1 MFERAAIKD
10 LLEWKNKSNRKPLI
24 LRGAR
29 QVGKT
34 TAIEMFSKYFD
45 NTIFLNMEEAAH
57 RELFNEK
64 LSFDDRISAVLL
76 FGSVP
81 KDSKNTIVFIDEIQ
95 MSPQAISTLRYF
107 HELTP
112 HLFIVAAGSL
122 LEAAIDTKASFPV
135 GRVEYLMMHPC
146 TFREFISALGE
157 TEMLSLL
164 DEIPLP
170 AFAHQKALELFKKY
184 MLIGGMPEAVATY
197 STTEDIVQVN
207 SVYESLLTSFLDDV
221 EKYSK
226 ESFVRVI
233 RHVIK
238 SAFSEIGNRI
248 KFQGFGKSTYTS
260 KEIHEAFELIQKAM
274 LMQLIYP
281 ASSVKIPIVS
291 DYKKSPKLL
300 LLDSGLL
307 HYQSGIQKEIFI
319 SQKPE
324 AVAYGRLIEHIAGQM
339 IYSSFSNPSA
349 SINFWAR
356 EKKQSN
362 AEVDYIY
369 QYRDRII
376 PIEVKSGPS
385 GRLRSLH
392 QFVDMTDHNYAV
404 RLGDSLISI
413 ENAVTVKGKQYK
425 LLNMPWYLAEEIENY
440 LKWFCQ
446 SN

>member
-1 MFERAAIKD
+1 VFERAVIKD

-24 LRGAR
+24 LRGAS

-34 TAIEMFSKYFD
+34 TAIEMFSKHFD
-45 NTIFLNMEEAAH
+45 NRIFLNMEEVAH

-64 LSFDDRISAVLL
+64 LSFDERISAVLL
-76 FGSVP
+76 SGSVP
-81 KDSKNTIVFIDEIQ
+81 KNSRNTLVFIDEIQ

-107 HELTP
+107 RESAP
-112 HLFIVAAGSL
+112 HIFVVAAGSL
-122 LEAAIDTKASFPV
+122 LETAIDMKASFPV

-157 TEMLSLL
+157 TEMRSLL

-170 AFAHQKALELFKKY
+170 AFAHQKALELFKRY

-197 STTEDIVQVN
+197 SITEDIVQVN
-207 SVYESLLTSFLDDV
+207 SVYESLLTSFMDDV

-226 ESFVRVI
+226 ESFVRVV
-233 RHVIK
+233 RHLIK

-260 KEIHEAFELIQKAM
+260 KEIHEAFELLQKAM

-319 SQKPE
+319 SQNPE

-392 QFVDMTDHNYAV
+392 QFVDMTDHNFAV
-404 RLGDSLISI
+404 RLGDSPVSI
-413 ENAVTVKGKQYK
+413 ENAVTIKGKHYR
-425 LLNMPWYLAEEIENY
+425 LLNLPWYLAQEIENY
-440 LKWFCQ
+440 LKWFVV
-446 SN
+446 S

>member
-1 MFERAAIKD
+1 VFERAVIKD

-34 TAIEMFSKYFD
+34 TAIEMFSKHFD
-45 NTIFLNMEEAAH
+45 NRIFLNMEEPAH

-64 LSFDDRISAVLL
+64 LSFDERISAVLL
-76 FGSVP
+76 FNSVP
-81 KDSKNTIVFIDEIQ
+81 KDSRNTLVFIDEIQ

-107 HELTP
+107 HESAP
-112 HLFIVAAGSL
+112 HIFVVAAGSL
-122 LEAAIDTKASFPV
+122 LETAIDMKASFPV

-170 AFAHQKALELFKKY
+170 AFAHQKAVELFKKY

-197 STTEDIVQVN
+197 SITEDIVQVN
-207 SVYESLLTSFLDDV
+207 SVYESLLTSFMDDV

-226 ESFVRVI
+226 ESFVRVV
-233 RHVIK
+233 RHLIK

-260 KEIHEAFELIQKAM
+260 KEIHEAFELLQKAM

-369 QYRDRII
+369 QYRDKII

-404 RLGDSLISI
+404 RLGDSPVSI

-440 LKWFCQ
+440 LKWFVV
-446 SN
+446 S